1 MGQVLVAKACGA
13 RVGSASV
20 ARAIPAFVR
29 ARGGA
34 RSRPTERQPRG
45 PRIASGRASGPG
57 EGLQLHPNRKV
68 ENAFTV
74 DCHPLRMYRDGEG
87 DKRAIFVLSY
97 RGPATVPLLSRLS
110 KITLLIRTKTSNSTY
125 PMRSRT
131 SPNDAITPPR
141 PKAWRNSRGA
151 ARIEVHSSQRGRTPL
166 LNTSTPAASEETSE
180 DVRNTVHGIGQQVQ
194 GVGDTVVVLRPE
206 GRELPVEH
214 AVDPDITDGRP
225 DLRTPSVPSRMP
237 L

>member
-1 MGQVLVAKACGA
+1 MVRYLSP
-13 RVGSASV
+13 RHVGHVWGPHRSCSP
-20 ARAIPAFVR
+20 IPAFVR

-34 RSRPTERQPRG
+34 RAHQPSDNLGGRGSRGSGLGAG
-45 PRIASGRASGPG
+45 P
-57 EGLQLHPNRKV
+57 GLQLHPNRKV

-74 DCHPLRMYRDGEG
+74 DCHPLRTVRDGEG

-151 ARIEVHSSQRGRTPL
+151 ARIEVHSSRPRQDSTPEHEHACGERRDFRRRPQHCPRHRSTGTGCRRHRGRVAPRRTR
-166 LNTSTPAASEETSE
+166 AS
-180 DVRNTVHGIGQQVQ
+180 R
-194 GVGDTVVVLRPE
+194 RA
-206 GRELPVEH
+206 R
-214 AVDPDITDGRP
+214 R
-225 DLRTPSVPSRMP
+225 RSRHH
-237 L
+237 